1 MSLVSGLLSGRE
13 SFKQHFYFV
22 QGEKV
27 SMFRIA
33 IVEDEDAFAEDLQNY
48 LLQFQKESGERF
60 LIRRYTD
67 GDEIAEGYSGD
78 HDVILMDIQMR
89 FMDGMTAAEKIR
101 ELDREVII
109 IFITNR
115 ADYAIRGYQVDA
127 LDYVLKPVNYIS
139 FAQKMRRA
147 LERLGN
153 RQQEQVVLNT
163 RSGMLRV
170 DTGKIYFVESE
181 GHQLLYHTAIGD
193 HYVRGR
199 MQDAEE
205 MLSGRDFFRINKG
218 SLVNMKHVDG
228 VQDGCCLVHG
238 AKLLISRAR
247 RAQFMAALAKYLG
260 VNE

>member
-218 SLVNMKHVDG
+218 CLVNMKHVDG

>member
-1 MSLVSGLLSGRE
+1 
-13 SFKQHFYFV
+13 
-22 QGEKV
+22 
-27 SMFRIA
+27 MFRIA